1 MFYELWYLKLR
12 SDYKNMFI
20 SSKRFNFYNFFVG
33 FEKRKIIFSFVVFPL
48 LAEPLNRTSGG
59 QAKNGWLE
67 EVQNTSRGDWLL
79 ATASW
84 TV

>member
-1 MFYELWYLKLR
+1 M
-12 SDYKNMFI
+12 I
-20 SSKRFNFYNFFVG
+20 SKIKIWLQKYVLFQVNALISIFFFVG